1 MVVRTSVKV
10 MKFLVQI
17 FAPFLC
23 RNQRHNIYGAD
34 CNLQSNAPAVLRRPT
49 SKSSY
54 LKYGFHAC
62 SICTDP
68 GSHTT
73 YHVWP
78 YTDTNTLRTQTDTYK
93 AIMAAVRQEEP
104 VSVAKNF

>member
-1 MVVRTSVKV
+1 MNDVALVLDRDFCNGLQHCRGSASSVKV

-54 LKYGFHAC
+54 LKYE
-62 SICTDP
+62 
-68 GSHTT
+68 
-73 YHVWP
+73 
-78 YTDTNTLRTQTDTYK
+78 
-93 AIMAAVRQEEP
+93 AIQWFSCMF
-104 VSVAKNF
+104 NLH